1 MSDSKDKNQQKDDQ
15 NNQQNDEL
23 NDQHRDKSTEENDRP
38 KDNQNDQQ
46 EDLQK
51 SDESKEEQSEE
62 SELSEE
68 EQQKLMEKYD
78 TESNQRNLT
87 GIMATVIFLL
97 LIAFSL
103 FQIYT
108 GMFGQ
113 YTAYIQRTVHLG
125 FALTLIFLLFPA
137 RRGSPKGRV
146 TWYDYILAVL
156 SIIVCGYWPVYYDTI
171 VTQIGG
177 ITEAQMVV
185 GGLGILLV
193 LEASRRAVGLP
204 IVIVAAAFLIYA
216 YFGPYMPGNLAHR
229 GLSLNQLINSMFFTT
244 EGILGTPLQVS
255 STYIFLFLLFGAFL
269 VQTGVGMYFNDLAL
283 SIAGKR
289 TGGPAK
295 VAIFSSALNGTI
307 SGSSV
312 ANTVTTGSYT
322 IPMMK
327 RLGYRKNF
335 AGAVE
340 AAASTGGQ
348 IMPPIMGAAA
358 FLMVEFAGEPYWE
371 IAKAAAIPA
380 LLYFSGIWIVTHL
393 EAKKTGLVGLPKDQ
407 LPNKLEVL
415 KKVHLLLPILAI
427 VWLLF
432 EGFSIE
438 RTALYGIA
446 FTILVSLFRKD
457 TRITPSKFIV
467 ALTSGARTALGVAAA
482 TACAGI
488 IVGVVTR
495 TGLGLK
501 LGNSLV
507 NIAGTIAVNA
517 EMQLLLTL
525 FFTMIACIIIGM
537 GSPTTANYII
547 TSTIALPAILALN
560 DQLEVAIPVLA
571 AHMFVFYFGIVA
583 DITPPVA
590 LAAFAATGI
599 SGGEPIRTGGNAVKL
614 AIAAF
619 IIPYMF
625 VLQPEILMID
635 TNFLEV
641 TFIIIT
647 AMLGMIAIGASM
659 VGFWYRRIPW
669 YARIASFVTG
679 ILLIYPG
686 TMSDIIGFSAF
697 ALMIALQFIIKG
709 DKGEKKRAATE

>member
-1 MSDSKDKNQQKDDQ
+1 MSDPKKEREEEKEMEQLDTETDKKLSEGEKLSQ
-15 NNQQNDEL
+15 
-23 NDQHRDKSTEENDRP
+23 
-38 KDNQNDQQ
+38 
-46 EDLQK
+46 
-51 SDESKEEQSEE
+51 EEQDR
-62 SELSEE
+62 
-68 EQQKLMEKYD
+68 LMEKYD
-78 TESNQRNLT
+78 TESNTRDLT
-87 GIMATVIFLL
+87 GIIGTVVFLI

-108 GMFGQ
+108 GIFGQ
-113 YTAYIQRTVHLG
+113 YTAYVQRTVHLG
-125 FALTLIFLLFPA
+125 FALVLIFLLFPA
-137 RRGSPKGRV
+137 RRGGPKV
-146 TWYDYILAVL
+146 KVAWYDYILAVL
-156 SIIVCGYWPVYYDTI
+156 SIIVAGYWPVYYDTI
-171 VTQIGG
+171 VQQLGG
-177 ITEAQMVV
+177 VTEAQLVI

-204 IVIVAAAFLIYA
+204 IVIVAGAFLVYA
-216 YFGPYMPGNLAHR
+216 YFGPQMPGALAHR
-229 GLSLNQLINSMFFTT
+229 GLSLNQLVNSMFFTT
-244 EGILGTPLQVS
+244 EGILGTPLAVS

-283 SIAGKR
+283 AIAGKR
-289 TGGPAK
+289 VGGPAK

-340 AAASTGGQ
+340 AASSTGGQ
-348 IMPPIMGAAA
+348 LMPPIMGAAA
-358 FLMVEFAGEPYWE
+358 FLMIEFAGESYWD
-371 IAKAAAIPA
+371 IAKAATIPA
-380 LLYFSGIWIVTHL
+380 LLYFAGIWIVTHF
-393 EAKKTGLVGLPKDQ
+393 EAKRIGLLGLPSDQ

-415 KKVHLLLPILAI
+415 KKIHLLLPIVAI

-432 EGFSIE
+432 QGFSIE

-446 FTILVSLFRKD
+446 ITIIVSLFRKD

-501 LGNSLV
+501 FGNMLV
-507 NIAGTIAVNA
+507 DIAGTLAFNVD
-517 EMQLLLTL
+517 MQLILTL
-525 FFTMIACIIIGM
+525 VFTMIASIILGM

-560 DQLEVAIPVLA
+560 DQLDVAVPVLA

-599 SGGEPIRTGGNAVKL
+599 SGGEPMRTGGNAVKL

-635 TNFLEV
+635 TNVWEV
-641 TFIIIT
+641 TFIVIT
-647 AMLGMIAIGASM
+647 AVLGMNAIGASM
-659 VGFWYRRIPW
+659 VGYWYRKIPW
-669 YARIASFVTG
+669 YVRIIAFLTG
-679 ILLIYPG
+679 LSLMYPG
-686 TMSDIIGFSAF
+686 TMTDIIGFTAF
-697 ALMIALQFIIKG
+697 ALLIILQFVIKG
-709 DKGEKKRAATE
+709 GTGKNKEAESTS